1 MQLGADYYLSMAT
14 SGVGSRVLEAFL
26 SEKNSIPL
34 KKKFAIIDALQG
46 HYATVITQCF
56 PPLLLPLKFGH
67 SWHHRSLEVML
78 LNIVTRQLMSLK
90 RFKKI
95 PF

>member
-46 HYATVITQCF
+46 HYATVISSGF
-56 PPLLLPLKFGH
+56 PLFCYA
-67 SWHHRSLEVML
+67 
-78 LNIVTRQLMSLK
+78 
-90 RFKKI
+90 KI
-95 PF
+95 WTVGTVEIWKSCC